1 MRDRTVA
8 SLLAIA
14 LVLLSVSPALGRD
27 RDKDGLRDGFEAKYG
42 VTSPDKRDT
51 DGDGVIDAAEDD
63 DHDRLGNLGEQRF
76 GTHPGRRDTDRDG
89 GPDGAEDKDGDGL
102 SNAREQDRRKLP
114 ATLKPTLD
122 RAKQDAPLDRPECLT
137 KEYET
142 TPKRCWF
149 GPVDAS
155 TTVAIMGDSHALM
168 LLPPLISTATEQG
181 LRLVTLF
188 KGGCVPV
195 LFTMNSGQY
204 ALDRGESCRAW
215 RQDAYRWLR
224 ENPVDLLLLTS
235 ADTYGL
241 VDSNGRALNPG
252 KKAGAWKTGMLKTL
266 DSLPEPSRVM
276 LLGDVP
282 HNSGNPIS
290 CVKSH
295 TSNMSACLTR
305 REPRS
310 KRTIEIALRE
320 AAAAKGAQFRTLV
333 GKICTYD
340 PCPVVQGNILIW
352 RDRHHLTATFANK
365 IAPSVSALV
374 MAGLRT
380 PASGHDRE

>member
-1 MRDRTVA
+1 M
-8 SLLAIA
+8 
-14 LVLLSVSPALGRD
+14 P
-27 RDKDGLRDGFEAKYG
+27 
-42 VTSPDKRDT
+42 P
-51 DGDGVIDAAEDD
+51 
-63 DHDRLGNLGEQRF
+63 
-76 GTHPGRRDTDRDG
+76 
-89 GPDGAEDKDGDGL
+89 
-102 SNAREQDRRKLP
+102 
-114 ATLKPTLD
+114 
-122 RAKQDAPLDRPECLT
+122 DRPECLT

-168 LLPPLISTATEQG
+168 LLPPLITTATEQG
-181 LRLVTLF
+181 LRLVTLL

-195 LFTMNSGQY
+195 LLTMNSGQY
-204 ALDRGESCRAW
+204 ALDRGKSCRAW

-241 VDSNGRALNPG
+241 VDSNGRALKPG

-266 DSLPEPSRVM
+266 DSLPDPSRVM

-290 CVKSH
+290 CLKSH

-310 KRTIEIALRE
+310 KRTIEIALRQ
-320 AAAAKGAQFRTLV
+320 AAAAKGAQFGTLF

-365 IAPSVSALV
+365 IAPSVSTLV
-374 MAGLRT
+374 MAGLRR
-380 PASGHDRE
+380 PAGGHDGE